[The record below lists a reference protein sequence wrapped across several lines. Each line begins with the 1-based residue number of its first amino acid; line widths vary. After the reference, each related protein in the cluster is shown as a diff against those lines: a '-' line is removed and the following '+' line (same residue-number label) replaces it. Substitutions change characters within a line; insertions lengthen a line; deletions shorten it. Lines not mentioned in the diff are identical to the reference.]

1 MKNIKLK
8 IFLISLLVPVLFLE
22 GCAAI
27 PLLKHDFKKMFSPYL
42 SKIDDNPIIIIP
54 GIIGSRLINFKTGKM
69 VWGALRVR
77 QIFFLSERDDIAL
90 PIDEL
95 PLEKNRD
102 DIISKG
108 IIDEYELPVEIIEF
122 TVYRELLQMFEEI
135 GYKLGDIKNPEPG
148 DNLYIFD
155 YDWRRDNVEN
165 AKILAERI
173 EYIKKITKK
182 PKLKFNL
189 VCHSMGGLMARY
201 YMRYGGKDVLN
212 QSPYFRVTYEGAKNI
227 KKLILIGVPNL
238 GSMPIFQYLHEGL
251 NLTVIEYPPYVLFT
265 MPSIYQLLPSR
276 HISSFVDENG
286 NDMVVDLYDIENW
299 KKFGWSMYSEKMIA
313 AAKSHYKSKFKD
325 SWEQEFKKFEEKR
338 DNFIKAALERADLF
352 QKSLNFKPNVN
363 DPCEIILF
371 GGDMVWT
378 LNKAVLMKDKKSNK
392 WITSFWDPR
401 FREKILT
408 AGDNMVTKESLLGVP
423 MASITKKGWVHSPMD
438 ISFALFVAR
447 RHEDIHKDQAFQDN
461 LLNILLGDWN
471 NL

>member
-1 MKNIKLK
+1 
-8 IFLISLLVPVLFLE
+8 
-22 GCAAI
+22 
-27 PLLKHDFKKMFSPYL
+27 
-42 SKIDDNPIIIIP
+42 
-54 GIIGSRLINFKTGKM
+54 
-69 VWGALRVR
+69 
-77 QIFFLSERDDIAL
+77 
-90 PIDEL
+90 
-95 PLEKNRD
+95 
-102 DIISKG
+102 
-108 IIDEYELPVEIIEF
+108 
-122 TVYRELLQMFEEI
+122 
-135 GYKLGDIKNPEPG
+135 
-148 DNLYIFD
+148 
-155 YDWRRDNVEN
+155 
-165 AKILAERI
+165 
-173 EYIKKITKK
+173 
-182 PKLKFNL
+182 
-189 VCHSMGGLMARY
+189 MGGLIARY
-201 YMRYGGKDVLN
+201 YMRYGDKDVLN
-212 QSPYFRVTYEGAKNI
+212 QSPYFRVTHEGAKNI

-251 NLTVIEYPPYVLFT
+251 NLTIIEYPPYVLFT

-276 HISSFVDENG
+276 HIISFVDENG

-352 QKSLNFKPNVN
+352 QKSLNFKPNVS

-392 WITSFWDPR
+392 WITSFWDSR

-423 MASITKKGWVHSPMD
+423 VASITKKGWMHSPMD